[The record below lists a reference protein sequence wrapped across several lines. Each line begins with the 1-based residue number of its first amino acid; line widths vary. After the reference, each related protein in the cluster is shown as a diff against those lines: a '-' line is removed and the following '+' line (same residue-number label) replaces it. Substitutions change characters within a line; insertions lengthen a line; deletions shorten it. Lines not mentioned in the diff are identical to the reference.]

1 MFELHYF
8 EHEKLEV
15 LRFYTTV
22 ELVKF
27 LAKLSPKKHVWLAT
41 DDGENGEIIITE
53 SIETLISAV
62 KTGVFNV
69 LLNDSKPFFLQQ
81 YDSYEDAYAVALDM
95 REGNPKCYCKES

>member
-22 ELVKF
+22 ELVKY
-27 LAKLSPKKHVWLAT
+27 LAKLRLKKHVWLAT
-41 DDGENGEIIITE
+41 ENGEKGEIIITE
-53 SIETLISAV
+53 SIDTLISAV
-62 KTGVFNV
+62 NAGVFNL
-69 LLNDSKPFFLQQ
+69 LLNGSQPFFLQQ
-81 YDSYEDAYAVALDM
+81 YDTYEDAYAVALDM